1 MIIEHFKKNFFDNS
15 KDNKNKIDHCFF
27 NDTYAKTISEIYSY
41 DYSICSLSIMF
52 KILKMLEIQNLNL
65 NDQDEVKCHG
75 FISEKNLKNKDTK
88 PMNIIEVFIN
98 GNLQAIMTDLYDNK
112 NQANNYELEN
122 KICLSLFIIKKIIK
136 DYSFY
141 FDKYELEKIL
151 KKLKK
156 FKE

>member
-65 NDQDEVKCHG
+65 NDQDFDCNY
-75 FISEKNLKNKDTK
+75 FQLNPSI
-88 PMNIIEVFIN
+88 MIN
-98 GNLQAIMTDLYDNK
+98 SKTNPNEFL
-112 NQANNYELEN
+112 
-122 KICLSLFIIKKIIK
+122 
-136 DYSFY
+136 
-141 FDKYELEKIL
+141 
-151 KKLKK
+151 
-156 FKE
+156 